1 MNFLGSG
8 LAFLVRPDNHQSL
21 PTPAHHLLQAGPVS
35 TVIQSVMASGCG
47 DITKSGSFWKSDKGG
62 IYPVFLASKFNAR
75 ARFVPGSRSVSNT
88 ETRIT
93 LPPPAWIFPA
103 PAAVSSRTPVC
114 REHLPTALA
123 PSGPLEPTPTRL
135 CQVYVPA
142 GVGTWGERGVP
153 ETSWSLPV
161 GTSPPLSLPACGVG
175 LSHLRA
181 NPAHPH
187 SQGGRKPVNGGDCTC
202 AGKSPGYPFLECR
215 AVSRNIQNYISMK
228 IPRPLAGFV
237 KPYLFTLIPCLRP
250 YPTPKENWPVCAE
263 MGCRTMTPNTKQ
275 TKSFFDPYDVTQ
287 TRSLFC
293 MSKDKNKVALLLSKY
308 QTSPSHLIQ
317 VTVACVFLFFCF
329 CFVLLC
335 FNNTQ
340 S

>member
-1 MNFLGSG
+1 M
-8 LAFLVRPDNHQSL
+8 
-21 PTPAHHLLQAGPVS
+21 
-35 TVIQSVMASGCG
+35 
-47 DITKSGSFWKSDKGG
+47 
-62 IYPVFLASKFNAR
+62 
-75 ARFVPGSRSVSNT
+75 PGSRSVSNT

-181 NPAHPH
+181 NPEHPH

-237 KPYLFTLIPCLRP
+237 YVGAVHVAGR
-250 YPTPKENWPVCAE
+250 
-263 MGCRTMTPNTKQ
+263 Q
-275 TKSFFDPYDVTQ
+275 TVKG
-287 TRSLFC
+287 
-293 MSKDKNKVALLLSKY
+293 ALLMRWY
-308 QTSPSHLIQ
+308 QQS
-317 VTVACVFLFFCF
+317 
-329 CFVLLC
+329 VLLSGA
-335 FNNTQ
+335 Q
-340 S
+340 ILPKSQRLWVKL